1 MRYHYKK
8 PEFYA
13 SMYGKIYI
21 CDHPVYTR
29 CTLFVIGDKGLSI
42 IQQRYEA
49 DTKKTWWSEVDPW
62 LTEARKREEK
72 REAEIEER
80 EKNTERLMMLIMQDC
95 HATYILS
102 EATAKA
108 VQRIPDAKC
117 NGDMTSALEKA
128 ESIQKKET
136 EFLTDLGIKHI
147 FGD

>member
-1 MRYHYKK
+1 MAAGVPSAIFGVFIWYFKRYIEK
-8 PEFYA
+8 
-13 SMYGKIYI
+13 
-21 CDHPVYTR
+21 R
-29 CTLFVIGDKGLSI
+29 DK
-42 IQQRYEA
+42 
-49 DTKKTWWSEVDPW
+49 V
-62 LTEARKREEK
+62 

-117 NGDMTSALEKA
+117 NGDMTSALDKA

>member
-1 MRYHYKK
+1 MAAGVPSAIFGVFIWYFKRYIEK
-8 PEFYA
+8 
-13 SMYGKIYI
+13 
-21 CDHPVYTR
+21 R
-29 CTLFVIGDKGLSI
+29 DKV
-42 IQQRYEA
+42 REA
-49 DTKKTWWSEVDPW
+49 
-62 LTEARKREEK
+62 EARKREEK

-80 EKNTERLMMLIMQDC
+80 EMNTVMLIMQDC

-117 NGDMTSALEKA
+117 NGDMTSALDKA

>member
-1 MRYHYKK
+1 MAAGVPSAIFGVFIWYFKRYIEK
-8 PEFYA
+8 
-13 SMYGKIYI
+13 
-21 CDHPVYTR
+21 R
-29 CTLFVIGDKGLSI
+29 DKV
-42 IQQRYEA
+42 REA
-49 DTKKTWWSEVDPW
+49 A
-62 LTEARKREEK
+62 ARKREEK
-72 REAEIEER
+72 REVEIEER

-108 VQRIPDAKC
+108 VQRMPDAKC
-117 NGDMTSALEKA
+117 NGDMTSALDKA

>member
-1 MRYHYKK
+1 MQTAIQSLNAMTVAELCMAAGVPSAIFGFFIWCFK
-8 PEFYA
+8 
-13 SMYGKIYI
+13 
-21 CDHPVYTR
+21 R
-29 CTLFVIGDKGLSI
+29 CIEKRDAKRDEDFAN
-42 IQQRYEA
+42 R
-49 DTKKTWWSEVDPW
+49 
-62 LTEARKREEK
+62 EARREK
-72 REAEIEER
+72 EIEER

-117 NGDMTSALEKA
+117 NGDMTSALDKA

>member
-1 MRYHYKK
+1 MQTAIQSLNAMTVAELCMAAGVPSAIFGVFIWYFKRYIEK
-8 PEFYA
+8 
-13 SMYGKIYI
+13 
-21 CDHPVYTR
+21 R
-29 CTLFVIGDKGLSI
+29 DKV
-42 IQQRYEA
+42 REA
-49 DTKKTWWSEVDPW
+49 EV
-62 LTEARKREEK
+62 RKREEK

-117 NGDMTSALEKA
+117 NGDMTSALDKA

>member
-1 MRYHYKK
+1 MAAGVPSAIFGVFIWYFKRYIEK
-8 PEFYA
+8 
-13 SMYGKIYI
+13 
-21 CDHPVYTR
+21 R
-29 CTLFVIGDKGLSI
+29 DKV
-42 IQQRYEA
+42 REA
-49 DTKKTWWSEVDPW
+49 
-62 LTEARKREEK
+62 EARKREEK

-117 NGDMTSALEKA
+117 NGDMTSALDKA

-136 EFLTDLGIKHI
+136 EFLTDLGIKRI

>member
-1 MRYHYKK
+1 MQTAIRSLNAMTIGELCMAAGVPSAIFGVFIWYFKRYIEK
-8 PEFYA
+8 
-13 SMYGKIYI
+13 
-21 CDHPVYTR
+21 R
-29 CTLFVIGDKGLSI
+29 DKV
-42 IQQRYEA
+42 REA
-49 DTKKTWWSEVDPW
+49 
-62 LTEARKREEK
+62 EARKREEK
-72 REAEIEER
+72 REVEIEER

-117 NGDMTSALEKA
+117 NGDMTSALDKA

-136 EFLTDLGIKHI
+136 EFLTDLGIKHV